1 MAAASGMPPGLCYD
15 ALMSS
20 ETAYSEVRRRAV
32 DSAEAGQRIDNF
44 LLRELKGVPKSLVY
58 RILRRGEVRVNRGR
72 IRPDYRLQAGDVVRI
87 PPLRQASP
95 DDPVHVPDAL
105 ARRLDAAILHE
116 DARLLVVNKPAG
128 LAVHGG
134 SGLAFGLIEVLRVLR
149 PDAPFLELVHRL
161 DRETSG
167 CLMLAK
173 SREALLALHEAL
185 RAGQVQ
191 KRYLALL
198 GGDWRGGART
208 VDVPLEKTVRG
219 GEHHMAPGEEGKEA
233 LTRFRP
239 IERYR
244 GATLVEAGIATGRT
258 HQIRVHAAHIGH
270 PLAGDTRYG
279 DEDFNHRM
287 RALGLKRH
295 FLHAHSL
302 DCPQPGGDSL
312 LVSAPL
318 DAELGAVLDGLGRA
332 A

>member
-1 MAAASGMPPGLCYD
+1 MA
-15 ALMSS
+15 S
-20 ETAYSEVRRRAV
+20 ETAHAEVRRRAV

-87 PPLRQASP
+87 PPVRQASP
-95 DDPVHVPDAL
+95 DDPVRVPDAL

-116 DARLLVVNKPAG
+116 DARLLIVNKPAG

-134 SGLAFGLIEVLRVLR
+134 SGLPFGLIEVLRVLR
-149 PDAPFLELVHRL
+149 PEAAFLELVHRL

-173 SREALLALHEAL
+173 SRAALLALHEAL
-185 RAGQVQ
+185 RAGRVR

-198 GGDWRGGART
+198 GGDWCGGART
-208 VDVPLEKTVRG
+208 VDAPLEKIVKG
-219 GEHHMAPGEEGKEA
+219 GEHHMSTVEACAERSRSKGKDA
-233 LTRFRP
+233 LTHFRP

-244 GATLVEAGIATGRT
+244 GATLVEAEIATGRT
-258 HQIRVHAAHIGH
+258 HQIRVHAVHIGH
-270 PLAGDTRYG
+270 PLAGDARYG
-279 DEDFNHRM
+279 DADFNKRM
-287 RALGLKRH
+287 HALGLRRQ

-302 DCPQPGGDSL
+302 ECPQPSGDSL
-312 LVSAPL
+312 LISAPL
-318 DAELGAVLDGLGRA
+318 DDDLRAVLNGLERA